1 MNMEKA
7 EKYIWYVFVAVCTF
21 LVVVV
26 FHVCTNVEADDTT
39 ERTVVKKELDEQLR
53 EHLYITGDTI
63 QYTPDTVTITDM
75 QIEENRLLIDLAYF
89 NSYNRVNIYLTM
101 DEALEEYDN
110 FCKGSGNY
118 DRILALSEF
127 DWEQEI
133 NGWGSM
139 DYIEAYQYNPD
150 YILDITEEIQRVE
163 PDFIYN
169 NFGIREI
176 DRELLVQACETVL
189 EQKGNRGVTE

>member
-1 MNMEKA
+1 MNMEKV
-7 EKYIWYVFVAVCTF
+7 EKYIWYVFVAFCTF

-26 FHVCTNVEADDTT
+26 FHVCTNVEVDDTT
-39 ERTVVKKELDEQLR
+39 ERTVEKKELDEQLR

-63 QYTPDTVTITDM
+63 QYTPDTVTITNM

-89 NSYNRVNIYLTM
+89 NSYNRVNISLTM

-127 DWEQEI
+127 DWKQEI
-133 NGWGSM
+133 NGRGSM

-189 EQKGNRGVTE
+189 EQKR

>member
-1 MNMEKA
+1 MNMEKV

-26 FHVCTNVEADDTT
+26 FHACTNVEVDDTT
-39 ERTVVKKELDEQLR
+39 ERTVAKKELDEQLR

-63 QYTPDTVTITDM
+63 QYTPDTVTITNM

-89 NSYNRVNIYLTM
+89 NSYNRVNISLTI

-127 DWEQEI
+127 DWKQEI
-133 NGWGSM
+133 NGRGSM

-176 DRELLVQACETVL
+176 DRELIVQACETVL
-189 EQKGNRGVTE
+189 EQKR

>member
-133 NGWGSM
+133 NGRGSM

>member
-1 MNMEKA
+1 MNMEKV
-7 EKYIWYVFVAVCTF
+7 EKYIWYVFAAFCTF

-26 FHVCTNVEADDTT
+26 FHVCTNVEVDDIT
-39 ERTVVKKELDEQLR
+39 ERTVEKKELDEQLR

-63 QYTPDTVTITDM
+63 QYTPDTVTITNM

-89 NSYNRVNIYLTM
+89 NSYNRVNISLTI

-127 DWEQEI
+127 DWKQEI
-133 NGWGSM
+133 NGRGSM

-189 EQKGNRGVTE
+189 EQKR